1 MLTLAQIE
9 ATAPF
14 TKQGSA
20 AKSTIRVVMTRN
32 QDNSFYVNGD

>member
-1 MLTLAQIE
+1 MLIFALIK

-14 TKQGSA
+14 TMQGSA

-32 QDNSFYVNGD
+32 NNSFYVNGY